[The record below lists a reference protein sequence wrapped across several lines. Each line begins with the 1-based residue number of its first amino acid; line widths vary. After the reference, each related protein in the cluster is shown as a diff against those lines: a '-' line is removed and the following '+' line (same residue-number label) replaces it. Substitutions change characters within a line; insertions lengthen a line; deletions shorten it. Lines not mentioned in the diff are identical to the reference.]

1 MQFEWDD
8 LKAASN
14 KRKHG
19 VSFTEAMTVFGD
31 PLSLTAFGPDH
42 SAEEDRF
49 ITIGNAAMGRL
60 IVVSHT
66 DRGSQIRIISARAA
80 TKTERKEYEDVY
92 FP

>member
-1 MQFEWDD
+1 MRFEWDD

-31 PLSLTAFGPDH
+31 PLSLTAFDPDH

-49 ITIGNAAMGRL
+49 TTIGKAATGRL
-60 IVVSHT
+60 IVISHT

-80 TKTERKEYEDVY
+80 TKSERKEYEDVH

>member
-1 MQFEWDD
+1 MEFEWDD
-8 LKAASN
+8 IKAASN

-31 PLSLTAFGPDH
+31 PLSLTAFDPDH

-49 ITIGNAAMGRL
+49 ITIGNAATGRL

-66 DRGSQIRIISARAA
+66 DRGSQIRMISVRAA
-80 TKTERKEYEDVY
+80 TKAERKEYEDVN

>member
-1 MQFEWDD
+1 MRFEWDD

-19 VSFTEAMTVFGD
+19 VSFTEAMTVFGH
-31 PLSLTAFGPDH
+31 PLSLTAFDPDH
-42 SAEEDRF
+42 SAVEDRF
-49 ITIGNAAMGRL
+49 ITIGNAATGRL
-60 IVVSHT
+60 IVISHT

-80 TKTERKEYEDVY
+80 TKSERKEYEDVH